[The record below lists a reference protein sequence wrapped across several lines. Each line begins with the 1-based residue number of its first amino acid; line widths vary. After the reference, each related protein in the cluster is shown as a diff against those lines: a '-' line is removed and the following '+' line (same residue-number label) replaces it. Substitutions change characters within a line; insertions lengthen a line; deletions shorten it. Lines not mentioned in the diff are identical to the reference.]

1 MIWLIFKKLWISE
14 TEYKIRQF
22 RDDGTERF
30 VDEDHAGY
38 LRWLTAGHTPEEV
51 PYVPPVVPADDDP
64 DLLRLAKREKIAL
77 IRSTF
82 LELVKEN
89 YDPVEISIRSMKAI
103 DNLSKGQVVGAKFTN
118 MVTDLDHYITWRNNR
133 IQAVRACT
141 LVSQVEA
148 IEVTYP

>member
-1 MIWLIFKKLWISE
+1 MFYRKIFISE
-14 TEYKIRQF
+14 SVYRIRQY
-22 RDDGTERF
+22 RDDNSNRF

-38 LRWLTAGHTPEEV
+38 LRWLAAGNVPEEV
-51 PYVPPVVPADDDP
+51 PYVPPEIPADDDP
-64 DLLRLAKREKIAL
+64 ALLRQAKRQKIAL
-77 IRSTF
+77 IRGKF
-82 LELVKEN
+82 LALVEEN

-118 MVTDLDHYITWRNNR
+118 MVTDLDTYITWRNNL

>member
-1 MIWLIFKKLWISE
+1 MFYRKIFISE
-14 TEYKIRQF
+14 SVYRIRQY
-22 RDDGTERF
+22 RDDNSNRF

-38 LRWLTAGHTPEEV
+38 LRWLAAGNVPEEV
-51 PYVPPVVPADDDP
+51 AYVPPEIPADDDP
-64 DLLRLAKREKIAL
+64 ALLRQAKRQKIAL
-77 IRSTF
+77 IRGKF
-82 LELVKEN
+82 LALVEEN

>member
-1 MIWLIFKKLWISE
+1 MFYRKIFISE
-14 TEYKIRQF
+14 SVYRIRQY
-22 RDDGTERF
+22 RDDNSNRF

-38 LRWLTAGHTPEEV
+38 LRWLAAGNVPEEV
-51 PYVPPVVPADDDP
+51 AYVPPEIPADDDP
-64 DLLRLAKREKIAL
+64 ALLRQAKRQKIAL
-77 IRSTF
+77 IRGKF
-82 LELVKEN
+82 LALVEEN

-103 DNLSKGQVVGAKFTN
+103 DNLSQSKAVGAKFTN

>member
-1 MIWLIFKKLWISE
+1 MKFKKIFISA
-14 TEYKIRQF
+14 TEFKIRQY
-22 RDDGTERF
+22 RDDGMETY
-30 VDEDHAGY
+30 VDQDHAGY
-38 LRWLTAGHTPEEV
+38 LRWLAAGNVPEEV
-51 PYVPPVVPADDDP
+51 AYVPPEIPADDDP
-64 DLLRLAKREKIAL
+64 ALLRQAKRQKIAL
-77 IRSTF
+77 IRGKF
-82 LELVKEN
+82 LALVEEN

>member
-1 MIWLIFKKLWISE
+1 MLFKKIFYSD

-64 DLLRLAKREKIAL
+64 DLLRLAKRQKIRD
-77 IRSTF
+77 IRAMF
-82 LELVKEN
+82 LSLVAED
-89 YDPVEISIRSMKAI
+89 YDPTEIAIRNMKAI
-103 DNLSKGQVVGAKFTN
+103 DNLSQSKAVGAKFTN
-118 MVTDLDHYITWRNNR
+118 MLADLDPYITWRNTKV
-133 IQAVRACT
+133 QAVRACA
-141 LVSQVEA
+141 LVSEVQAIQVA
-148 IEVTYP
+148 YL

>member
-1 MIWLIFKKLWISE
+1 
-14 TEYKIRQF
+14 
-22 RDDGTERF
+22 
-30 VDEDHAGY
+30 VDSDHAGY
-38 LRWLTAGHTPEEV
+38 LRWLAAGNMPEEV

-82 LELVKEN
+82 LDLVEEN
-89 YDPVEISIRSMKAI
+89 HDPVEISIRNMKAVY
-103 DNLSKGQVVGAKFTN
+103 NLSQSKPVGAKFTN
-118 MVTDLDHYITWRNNR
+118 MVADLDPYITWRNDL

>member
-1 MIWLIFKKLWISE
+1 MDS
-14 TEYKIRQF
+14 
-22 RDDGTERF
+22 
-30 VDEDHAGY
+30 DHAGY
-38 LRWLTAGHTPEEV
+38 LRWLAAGNMPEEV

-64 DLLRLAKREKIAL
+64 DLLRLAKRQKIAL
-77 IRSTF
+77 IRGKF
-82 LELVKEN
+82 LALVEEN

>member
-1 MIWLIFKKLWISE
+1 MDS
-14 TEYKIRQF
+14 
-22 RDDGTERF
+22 
-30 VDEDHAGY
+30 DHAGY
-38 LRWLTAGHTPEEV
+38 LRWLAAGNMPEEV

-82 LELVKEN
+82 LDLVEEN
-89 YDPVEISIRSMKAI
+89 CDPVEISIRSMKAI
-103 DNLSKGQVVGAKFTN
+103 DNLSQSKAVGAKFTA
-118 MVTDLDHYITWRNNR
+118 MVADLEPYITWRNNL

>member
-1 MIWLIFKKLWISE
+1 MFYRKIFISE
-14 TEYKIRQF
+14 SVYRIRQY
-22 RDDGTERF
+22 RDDNSNRF

-38 LRWLTAGHTPEEV
+38 LRWLAVGNVPEEV
-51 PYVPPVVPADDDP
+51 PYIPPVIPADDDP
-64 DLLRLAKREKIAL
+64 ALLEQAKRQKIAL
-77 IRSTF
+77 IRGKF
-82 LELVKEN
+82 LALVEEN

>member
-1 MIWLIFKKLWISE
+1 MFYRKIFISE
-14 TEYKIRQF
+14 SVYRIRQY
-22 RDDGTERF
+22 RDDNSNRL

-38 LRWLTAGHTPEEV
+38 LRWLAAGTMPEEV

-82 LELVKEN
+82 LDLVEEN
-89 YDPVEISIRSMKAI
+89 HDPVEISIRNMEAVDK
-103 DNLSKGQVVGAKFTN
+103 LSQSKPVGAKFAN
-118 MVTDLDHYITWRNNR
+118 MVTDLDPYITWRNNL

-141 LVSQVEA
+141 LVSQVAA
-148 IEVTYP
+148 ISVAYP